1 MKRCATGLAMV
12 LLVCAAVRG
21 QNTANDFGPLNDPAN
36 PYWVRASTAKLVT
49 PQWIGEPGVAA
60 VIVLA
65 VDDMA
70 DAAKYEEFLRPIMQR
85 LKQIDGRSPVSIMTT
100 NIDPQLPQLQTWLAD
115 GVSIEAHTQTHPC
128 PCLQGGNV
136 ADAKSTFDRCVDQ
149 LSTIPNHRPV
159 AYRMP
164 CCDSMN
170 SVSPRFF
177 TEIFTRKTPAGNFLG
192 MDSSVMMLFTA
203 GDPDLPKEL
212 ALSAGGSERFRKYIP
227 TDRLMVNF
235 VESYPYPYVID
246 RLCWEFPALMPS
258 DWDAQQLNGKCSP
271 ATVLDYKVA
280 IDLTVRKQGVF
291 SICFHPHGW
300 IQSAQIVDLINYAVA
315 KHGSK
320 VKFMAFKDVQ
330 QRLNSNL
337 LNNQPLRAAD
347 GADNGVRICDVNR
360 DGYMDVVIGNSSLRC
375 TKIWS
380 NASQAW
386 TSTDFPT
393 LLVNR
398 NSDGSTADAG
408 VQWGVLESDGHA
420 SILVRT
426 DQAEGLWH
434 FGDQGWNRHDQGL
447 HGLPPELSTSKSGA
461 DRGVRLRDLDH
472 DGRCELV
479 VGNAEQN
486 KVYRWGNQS
495 WEPASWAL
503 PEGMSIADAA
513 GRDAGLRFIDLDDDG
528 DLDVVFSNAT
538 RCAAYRFD
546 SPQSGW
552 SGKLFDAPR
561 RGEKSELPMIV
572 RADGTNNGAWFSY
585 GYMWIQNEDTGKV
598 EKDHVLQRSLS
609 KDLLGGSR

>member
-1 MKRCATGLAMV
+1 MKRCVTGLAMIV
-12 LLVCAAVRG
+12 LFCAAARG
-21 QNTANDFGPLNDPAN
+21 ENPANDLGPLNDPAN
-36 PYWVRASTAKLVT
+36 PYWVGTTTARLIT
-49 PQWIGEPGVAA
+49 PQWVGEPGVEA

-70 DAAKYEEFLRPIMQR
+70 NAAKYEDFLRPIMQR

-100 NIDPQLPQLQTWLAD
+100 NIDPQLPLLQSWLAE
-115 GVSIEAHTQTHPC
+115 GVSIEAHTQSHPC

-192 MDSSVMMLFTA
+192 MDSSVMMLFTTL
-203 GDPDLPKEL
+203 DPALPREL
-212 ALSAGGSERFRKYIP
+212 ALSAGGNERFRKYIP
-227 TDRLMVNF
+227 TDRLMINY

-258 DWDAQQLNGKCSP
+258 DWDAQQLNGKCNP

-280 IDLTVRKQGVF
+280 VDLAVRKQGVF
-291 SICFHPHGW
+291 SVCFHPHGW
-300 IQSAQIVDLINYAVA
+300 IQSAQIVELIDYAAA
-315 KHGSK
+315 KHGPK
-320 VKFMAFKDVQ
+320 VKFMTFKEVQ

-347 GADNGVRICDVNR
+347 GTDNGVRICDVNR
-360 DGYMDVVIGNSSLRC
+360 DGYMDVVIGNSSVRC
-375 TKIWS
+375 TKMWS
-380 NASQAW
+380 SASNTW

-398 NSDGSTADAG
+398 NADGSTVDAG

-420 SILVRT
+420 SILVRNE
-426 DQAEGLWH
+426 QSEGMWH
-434 FGDQGWNRHDQGL
+434 FGDQGWTRDDQGL
-447 HGLPPELSTSKSGA
+447 RGLPADMYTSKSGM
-461 DRGVRLRDLDH
+461 DRGVRLRDIDH
-472 DGRCELV
+472 NGLCELV
-479 VGNAEQN
+479 IGNPEQN
-486 KVYRWGNQS
+486 KVYRWANRS
-495 WEPASWAL
+495 WEPAAWAL
-503 PEGMSIADAA
+503 PEGIPIVNAA
-513 GRDAGLRFIDLDDDG
+513 GRDAGLRFIDLDEDG
-528 DLDVVFSNAT
+528 DLDIVFSNAA
-538 RCAAYRFD
+538 RFAAYRFD

-552 SGKLFDAPR
+552 SGKLFDSPR
-561 RGEKSELPMIV
+561 RGDKSELPMIV

-585 GYMWIQNEDTGKV
+585 GHMWIQNEDTGKV
-598 EKDHVLQRSLS
+598 EKEHLLQRSFS